1 MYNLDKLTDSEK
13 RHIYGIFDP
22 AASDRIKE
30 NHRARQER
38 ARQIGDAVEAKRQES
53 KAAFDGLLEEIAHS
67 LRG

>member
-22 AASDRIKE
+22 VASERIKE

-38 ARQIGDAVEAKRQES
+38 ARQIGDAVEARRQAN
-53 KAAFDGLLEEIAHS
+53 KAAFDELVDTIAHG